1 MLDPA
6 SVPNMDLSDIWL
18 AIVALAASLINGAI
32 GYGFSSIVT
41 PIALLWFS
49 NKVLNPAVVTVE
61 LAVNVALLV
70 RERAYIAATKARALP
85 VVLTLLP
92 GVLLGTLGLS
102 FLAVNDVK
110 VVVYVTLLP
119 MVIVQLLG
127 LRRPFSNER
136 RTGAAIGP
144 GIGFLYALTTI
155 SGPPLAVF
163 FRNQGLSKDEFRCTL
178 AQVRVAES
186 SLTLT
191 TYFLFTEF
199 LGANLTSVPSLG
211 LIPYLLIPILIG
223 VPVGA
228 WVVGRV
234 SRDAFTRLVMGMD
247 GLVVSFGLSQVFVKL
262 KWVGS
267 MLGDLV
273 FGVLAAIF
281 VGLATYSLYKLPGAR
296 KLVDAAPMVPGGGGK
311 SGRSDPTIAPTS
323 PPAEDQKESLVRMR
337 FQGGPTQPRSGQPL
351 PDSNLPPVPADPE

>member
-1 MLDPA
+1 
-6 SVPNMDLSDIWL
+6 MDISLIWL
-18 AIVALAASLINGAI
+18 AIVALGASAINGAI
-32 GYGFSSIVT
+32 GYGFSSILT

-49 NKVLNPAVVTVE
+49 NKILNPAVVSVE
-61 LAVNVALLV
+61 LLVNVALLI
-70 RERAYIAATKARALP
+70 RERAYIPATKGRALP

-119 MVIVQLLG
+119 MVFIQLLG
-127 LRRPFSNER
+127 LRRPFTNER
-136 RTGAAIGP
+136 RSGAVIGP

-163 FRNQGLSKDEFRCTL
+163 FRNQGLTKNEFRCTL

-199 LGANLTSVPSLG
+199 LGAKLTSAPSLG
-211 LIPYLLIPILIG
+211 LIPYLLVPVLIG

-228 WVVGRV
+228 WLVGRV

-247 GLVVSFGLSQVFVKL
+247 GLVVSFGLSQAILKL

-267 MLGDLV
+267 TLSDIV

-281 VGLATYSLYKLPGAR
+281 VGLASYSLYRLPGSR
-296 KLVDAAPMVPGGGGK
+296 KIVDSPASPALEHKPP
-311 SGRSDPTIAPTS
+311 GRSNDPPVSSSSSSGGLKKRT
-323 PPAEDQKESLVRMR
+323 V
-337 FQGGPTQPRSGQPL
+337 QGRPQVETTPQSRGLPL
-351 PDSNLPPVPADPE
+351 PGSNSPQVPLEPE